1 MKNACIARMNRR
13 TFCSLLLKL
22 PVASEWAV
30 LPIRRKWKLQQS
42 GFAYF
47 PFREKKNYIFEAV
60 SGITDR
66 CSYLE
71 KICIWQV
78 VFHRKGGSL
87 AWEISVFS
95 MSSFSVM
102 SRGNQDCQMTLWKRL
117 LDTELAPRRDASLVS
132 CFVWKNIRIWKSSL
146 SRTSLSL
153 TGLKHFFAE
162 VNIFQAQTDFLP
174 REKFS
179 CLAECATIH

>member
-1 MKNACIARMNRR
+1 MPALHVWIGELSVR
-13 TFCSLLLKL
+13 FCWSCPL
-22 PVASEWAV
+22 PVNERFCPLEGNENCSNRV
-30 LPIRRKWKLQQS
+30 LRISL
-42 GFAYF
+42 F
-47 PFREKKNYIFEAV
+47 EKKNYIFEAI

-162 VNIFQAQTDFLP
+162 VNIFQAQADFLP